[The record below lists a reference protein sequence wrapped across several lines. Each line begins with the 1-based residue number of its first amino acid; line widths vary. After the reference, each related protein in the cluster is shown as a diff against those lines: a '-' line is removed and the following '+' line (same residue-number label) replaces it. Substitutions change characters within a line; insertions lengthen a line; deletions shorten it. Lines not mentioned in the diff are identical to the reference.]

1 MINDNENEATK
12 IKSRSQR
19 YNIKRPR
26 PRHGQKNTTPKQHL
40 KFNSWRVK
48 LSWVELKKSVAFKK
62 ACIHMHYTLLYN
74 NSAKCHFIV
83 KLCPEVYLELFHRN
97 AIFNSVKYKNFSDRN
112 SSSEK

>member
-1 MINDNENEATK
+1 
-12 IKSRSQR
+12 
-19 YNIKRPR
+19 
-26 PRHGQKNTTPKQHL
+26 
-40 KFNSWRVK
+40 
-48 LSWVELKKSVAFKK
+48 
-62 ACIHMHYTLLYN
+62 MHYTLLYN